1 MRLNRALGGQ
11 SAMIRRFFSGGKSI
25 PFSSDFIKGLSKT
38 ALTETETREDVEGQ
52 VSEYIEPDIIESK
65 NGQVLFKKKK
75 KATGSL
81 IYSDKITPESWTN
94 EAGVLKTKFGNLEI
108 PEPFLSEYKNKFGNI
123 YYLHSQTKVNFIQK
137 IFKED
142 KTGLILFSPN
152 IPFNQSQT
160 IFKSASK
167 RISEFYFPEMLPDKA
182 SELFSKS
189 PEEMRKMYH
198 LNVGKL
204 IDLRRFL
211 NRMVMVVNNDFTI
224 RAEGCPP
231 VLTKYLA
238 EYFSKIKTPESTSF
252 YKHDMLV
259 PLPIILSLFS
269 AKSRE
274 EKGMMF
280 DFIFNVRDTG
290 KYDKKKE
297 IFNDSIFAK
306 KTKFQETE
314 DNDDFL
320 DIQRKVEDSKVTE
333 NLVSDK
339 RVYSFWSV
347 FPPTNKVLYQFIF
360 NTFMKKKTLLKNRE
374 TILDVGIGTGVLP
387 LLYKVAINPTS
398 NLKMYGLDVNPNAI
412 KNAQINSELHDL
424 NLHLQLFDI
433 TNTQNLAQK
442 TSKDEKLDKHQETVT
457 KKFATE
463 KKESKARDAMT
474 NWHDDLFPNVSEFD
488 VIISNPPW
496 ITAKPIS
503 SIDSGNYDDKE
514 AFLTSLF
521 QLVESRLKKPTG
533 TFWLIYSDMSQKL
546 GLQKE
551 GRVEE
556 LAKSHG
562 LIIKAVSKYK
572 TSEPEND
579 KVKTDIDVVK
589 KQSNFLIYEIGW

>member
-11 SAMIRRFFSGGKSI
+11 SALIRRFFSRGKSI

-38 ALTETETREDVEGQ
+38 ALTETETREDAEGQ

-81 IYSDKITPESWTN
+81 IYSDRITPESWTN
-94 EAGVLKTKFGNLEI
+94 EVGVLKTKFGNLEI

-211 NRMVMVVNNDFTI
+211 NRMVIVVNNDFTI
-224 RAEGCPP
+224 RAEGYPP

-238 EYFSKIKTPESTSF
+238 EYFSKLKTPESTSF

-259 PLPIILSLFS
+259 PLPVILSLFS

-306 KTKFQETE
+306 KTRFQEAE

-320 DIQRKVEDSKVTE
+320 DIQRKFEDNKVTE

-374 TILDVGIGTGVLP
+374 TVLDVGVGTGVLP

-424 NLHLQLFDI
+424 DLHLQLFDI

-442 TSKDEKLDKHQETVT
+442 ESKDEKLDKHQETVT
-457 KKFATE
+457 KKFANE
-463 KKESKARDAMT
+463 KKVAKARDAMT

-503 SIDSGNYDDKE
+503 SMDSGNYDDKE
-514 AFLTSLF
+514 AFLNALF
-521 QLVESRLKKPTG
+521 ELVESRLKKPNG

-556 LAKSHG
+556 LTKSHG

-572 TSEPEND
+572 ISEPEND

>member
-1 MRLNRALGGQ
+1 MRLNRALGAQ
-11 SAMIRRFFSGGKSI
+11 SALIRRFFSGGKSI
-25 PFSSDFIKGLSKT
+25 PFSSDFIKDLSKT
-38 ALTETETREDVEGQ
+38 ALTEAGAREDLEDRAA
-52 VSEYIEPDIIESK
+52 EYIEPDIIESK
-65 NGQVLFKKKK
+65 NGQVLFNKKKK
-75 KATGSL
+75 NVGSL
-81 IYSDKITPESWTN
+81 IYSDKITPESWAK
-94 EAGVLKTKFGNLEI
+94 EGEVLKTKFGNLEI
-108 PEPFLSEYKNKFGNI
+108 PEPFRSEYKNKFGSI
-123 YYLHSQTKVNFIQK
+123 YYLHSQTKINFIQK

-152 IPFNQSQT
+152 IPFTQSQT
-160 IFKSASK
+160 IFKSVSK
-167 RISEFYFPEMLPDKA
+167 RISEFYFPEMLPDKTA
-182 SELFSKS
+182 ELFAKS

-211 NRMVMVVNNDFTI
+211 NRMVIVINNDFTI
-224 RAEGCPP
+224 RAEGYPP
-231 VLTKYLA
+231 ILSKYLA
-238 EYFSKIKTPESTSF
+238 EYFSKVKTSESTSF
-252 YKHDMLV
+252 YKNDLLV
-259 PLPIILSLFS
+259 PLPLVLSLLS

-306 KTKFQETE
+306 KTPFLEAE

-320 DIQRKVEDSKVTE
+320 DIKRKYEEKNVTE

-374 TILDVGIGTGVLP
+374 TVLDVGVGTGVLP
-387 LLYKVAINPTS
+387 LLYKVAINPSS
-398 NLKMYGLDVNPNAI
+398 NLKMFGFDVNPNAI

-424 NLHLQLFDI
+424 NLNLQLFDI
-433 TNTQNLAQK
+433 TSPQSSVQK
-442 TSKDEKLDKHQETVT
+442 ELKDEKADRHQETVS
-457 KKFATE
+457 KKHAAD
-463 KKESKARDAMT
+463 KKKAKARDAMT
-474 NWHDDLFPNVSEFD
+474 SWHDDLFPEVSEFD

-503 SIDSGNYDDKE
+503 NLDSGNYDDKE

-521 QLVESRLKKPTG
+521 QLVESRLKRPNG
-533 TFWLIYSDMSQKL
+533 TFWLIYSDMSQRL

-551 GRVEE
+551 GRIEE
-556 LAKSHG
+556 LAKSYG

-572 TSEPEND
+572 TSEPESD
-579 KVKTDIDVVK
+579 KVKTEIDVVK
-589 KQSNFLIYEIGW
+589 KQSNFLIYEIGY